1 MVLYIL
7 ENIFNIISLFTMIV
21 AGGLLVF
28 ALVLVV
34 LLVVLF
40 FVEKEPQWRR
50 QAERVAIY
58 ISIVFAGVLS
68 YVLVKRKVLDTKTSI
83 VLFISCAV
91 LIVLVVQ
98 NDEKITTYQSLVAAV
113 AVGAL
118 FVVGKSR
125 LVNPSPQELF
135 EEMSSKRLD

>member
-1 MVLYIL
+1 
-7 ENIFNIISLFTMIV
+7 MIV